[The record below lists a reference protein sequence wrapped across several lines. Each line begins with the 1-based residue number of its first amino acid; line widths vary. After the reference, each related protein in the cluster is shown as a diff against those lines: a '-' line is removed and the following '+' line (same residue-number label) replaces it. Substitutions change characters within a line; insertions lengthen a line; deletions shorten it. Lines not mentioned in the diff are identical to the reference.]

1 MPTWRQKFARLGRFL
16 LGTSE
21 DGAEWLRMFCTFFQL
36 GVKDLLTVIVDADAC
51 PRACLAILRRS
62 KKRWGFRLLTIA
74 SVDHHID
81 HADHIT
87 VGKGA
92 DAADLAVVNHTRP
105 GDIVIT
111 QDWGLAALVL
121 AKGAAALSPS
131 GRIFTE
137 QNIDFLLEERFL
149 KARHRRA
156 GGRTKGPAAR
166 TGELDRRFKRSFLKL
181 LRQSGLAQEW
191 EE

>member
-1 MPTWRQKFARLGRFL
+1 MKN
-16 LGTSE
+16 
-21 DGAEWLRMFCTFFQL
+21 
-36 GVKDLLTVIVDADAC
+36 LLTVIVDADAC
-51 PRACLAILRRS
+51 PRTCLAILRRN

-74 SVDHHID
+74 SVDHKID

-92 DAADLAVVNHTRP
+92 DAADLAVVNNTRR
-105 GDIVIT
+105 GDIVVT

-121 AKGAAALSPS
+121 GKGATALSPS

-166 TGELDRRFKRSFLKL
+166 AGELDQRFERNFLTL
-181 LRQSGLAQEW
+181 LRQSGLVPEGDEQ
-191 EE
+191 